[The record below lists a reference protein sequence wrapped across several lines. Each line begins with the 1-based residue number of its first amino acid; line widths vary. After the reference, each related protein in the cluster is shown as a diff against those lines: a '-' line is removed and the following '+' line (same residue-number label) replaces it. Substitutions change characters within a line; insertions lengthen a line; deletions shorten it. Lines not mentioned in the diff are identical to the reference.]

1 VQEQTAAES
10 EEKSRLRSKVDE
22 MTTTVERLSADVEGR
37 RVEAETVTEELL
49 QAKLSLDVSYVM

>member
-22 MTTTVERLSADVEGR
+22 MTTTVERLSADIEAR